1 MILRHPRDKSTPPLL
16 SHPTT
21 ALSNHRFPTP
31 IPSDTPLLLPI
42 PIPSEEYESLIRF
55 APSQRPCRS
64 LSRPSLPA
72 VTTSRFPT
80 APCRPRIEESFE
92 SFGTRFSLG
101 SATEH
106 RRIDLERKSNAVPA
120 RGSARS
126 LARLL
131 LSRNPKRAGSA
142 MLSSSLA
149 SPRNREGRGR
159 EKWNERA
166 RNVTTR

>member
-72 VTTSRFPT
+72 VTTNRFPT

-92 SFGTRFSLG
+92 SFEIF
-101 SATEH
+101 A
-106 RRIDLERKSNAVPA
+106 RISNGASISSGRNAVPA

-159 EKWNERA
+159 EIWNERA

>member
-72 VTTSRFPT
+72 VTTNRFPT

-92 SFGTRFSLG
+92 SFEIF
-101 SATEH
+101 A
-106 RRIDLERKSNAVPA
+106 RISNGASISSGRNAVPA

-126 LARLL
+126 PLALPKPETRRFRDAFFF
-131 LSRNPKRAGSA
+131 SR
-142 MLSSSLA
+142 LA
-149 SPRNREGRGR
+149 SKPRGERRG
-159 EKWNERA
+159 EMERA
-166 RNVTTR
+166 RA

>member
-72 VTTSRFPT
+72 VTTNRFPT

-106 RRIDLERKSNAVPA
+106 RSRAEGTPSQPEEAL
-120 RGSARS
+120 ARS
-126 LARLL
+126 LASCSPETRNAPVPRCFLL
-131 LSRNPKRAGSA
+131 LS
-142 MLSSSLA
+142 
-149 SPRNREGRGR
+149 PRLETERREEGRNGTS
-159 EKWNERA
+159 A
-166 RNVTTR
+166 RVT

>member
-72 VTTSRFPT
+72 VTTNRFPT

-106 RRIDLERKSNAVPA
+106 RSRAEGTPSQPEEAH
-120 RGSARS
+120 
-126 LARLL
+126 ARLL

-142 MLSSSLA
+142 MLSSFLA

>member
-55 APSQRPCRS
+55 AAPVPISLPPVPPCRYDQPFPNSAVSSKDRGKFRKLRDFRSDQQRSIDASISNGSRTPSQP
-64 LSRPSLPA
+64 
-72 VTTSRFPT
+72 
-80 APCRPRIEESFE
+80 EE
-92 SFGTRFSLG
+92 
-101 SATEH
+101 A
-106 RRIDLERKSNAVPA
+106 
-120 RGSARS
+120 

>member
-72 VTTSRFPT
+72 VTTNRFPT

-92 SFGTRFSLG
+92 SFEIFARISNGASTHRSRAEVERRPSQRKRSL
-101 SATEH
+101 
-106 RRIDLERKSNAVPA
+106 
-120 RGSARS
+120 ARS
-126 LARLL
+126 LASCSPESRNAPVPRCFLL
-131 LSRNPKRAGSA
+131 LS
-142 MLSSSLA
+142 
-149 SPRNREGRGR
+149 PRLETERGEEGRNGTS
-159 EKWNERA
+159 A
-166 RNVTTR
+166 RVT

>member
-72 VTTSRFPT
+72 VTTNRFPT

-92 SFGTRFSLG
+92 SFEIF
-101 SATEH
+101 A
-106 RRIDLERKSNAVPA
+106 RISNGASISSGRNAVPA
-120 RGSARS
+120 RGSARLP
-126 LARLL
+126 LALPKPETCRFRDAFFF
-131 LSRNPKRAGSA
+131 SR
-142 MLSSSLA
+142 LA
-149 SPRNREGRGR
+149 SKLRRERRG
-159 EKWNERA
+159 EMERA
-166 RNVTTR
+166 RA

>member
-72 VTTSRFPT
+72 VTTNRFPT
-80 APCRPRIEESFE
+80 AVSSNDRGKFRKLRDEIFARISNGA
-92 SFGTRFSLG
+92 SISSGR
-101 SATEH
+101 
-106 RRIDLERKSNAVPA
+106 NAVPA

-126 LARLL
+126 PLALPKPETRRFRDAFFF
-131 LSRNPKRAGSA
+131 SR
-142 MLSSSLA
+142 LA
-149 SPRNREGRGR
+149 SKPRGERKGEM
-159 EKWNERA
+159 ERA
-166 RNVTTR
+166 RA

>member
-72 VTTSRFPT
+72 VTTNRFPT
-80 APCRPRIEESFE
+80 APCRPRIEESFK
-92 SFGTRFSLG
+92 SFEIFARISNGAST
-101 SATEH
+101 H
-106 RRIDLERKSNAVPA
+106 RSRAEVERRPSQRK
-120 RGSARS
+120 RS
-126 LARLL
+126 LARSPLAL
-131 LSRNPKRAGSA
+131 PKPETRRFRDAFFFSR
-142 MLSSSLA
+142 LA
-149 SPRNREGRGR
+149 SKPRGERRG
-159 EKWNERA
+159 EMERA
-166 RNVTTR
+166 RA